1 MNHIH
6 KEKVSNVKKVDQ
18 DHKSLFLQVI
28 ILEHSLKTDLKRKKK
43 EKKKFT
49 VWGYNYGAGTLEV
62 ITGQKLRYNVSNLDL
77 K

>member
-6 KEKVSNVKKVDQ
+6 KEKVPNVKKVDQ

-49 VWGYNYGAGTLEV
+49 V
-62 ITGQKLRYNVSNLDL
+62 
-77 K
+77 